1 LILGVVLRPHIPV
14 VTWRYITFGEDGQG
28 RVNCEEMIKVS
39 NFCDLQVCGFGQATW
54 FVSLLALSHVCR
66 GELCM
71 LFGLNA

>member
-1 LILGVVLRPHIPV
+1 
-14 VTWRYITFGEDGQG
+14 
-28 RVNCEEMIKVS
+28 VNCEEMIKVS